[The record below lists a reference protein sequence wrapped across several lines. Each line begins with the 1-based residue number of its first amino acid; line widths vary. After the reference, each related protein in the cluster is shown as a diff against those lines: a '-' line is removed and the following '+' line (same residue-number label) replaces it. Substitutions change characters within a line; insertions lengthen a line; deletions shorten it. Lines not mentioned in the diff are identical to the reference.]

1 LVKGKFGIKWSRRRR
16 RRRKEGRKEGER
28 WGTMFRCMQAVA
40 RKVAVDIYAK
50 SSSVAWLS
58 FN

>member
-1 LVKGKFGIKWSRRRR
+1 MVKGKFGIKWSRRRKR
-16 RRRKEGRKEGER
+16 RRRRKEGER

-40 RKVAVDIYAK
+40 RVAVHIYAK

>member
-1 LVKGKFGIKWSRRRR
+1 LVKGKFGIKWSRSKRRR
-16 RRRKEGRKEGER
+16 RKEGER

-40 RKVAVDIYAK
+40 RVAVHIYAK

>member
-16 RRRKEGRKEGER
+16 RRRGKEGEK

-40 RKVAVDIYAK
+40 RVAVYSYAK
-50 SSSVAWLS
+50 SSSVVWLS